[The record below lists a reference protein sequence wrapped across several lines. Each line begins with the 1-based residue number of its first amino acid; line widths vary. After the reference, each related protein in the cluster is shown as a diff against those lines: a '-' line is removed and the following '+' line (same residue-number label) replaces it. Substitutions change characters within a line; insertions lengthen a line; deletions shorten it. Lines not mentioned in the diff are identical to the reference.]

1 MLLAALSSRLSLAL
15 PFSAAPWRS
24 ATCALT
30 PTTTTQVAE
39 LASAL
44 LTHMTLKVLKH
55 DDEEEKEKQGGGLGA
70 VSKDEVRDQRKP
82 HPTATCNMTKLIT

>member
-1 MLLAALSSRLSLAL
+1 
-15 PFSAAPWRS
+15 
-24 ATCALT
+24 
-30 PTTTTQVAE
+30 
-39 LASAL
+39 
-44 LTHMTLKVLKH
+44 MTLKVLKH